1 MLQKKESS
9 KMWKRGLGISLFLMM
24 GTLAQAQTLKNVEA
38 ITMRDGAY
46 QLRYHFDRT
55 VSAPVHYFNEDKKML
70 VLDFKASGL
79 ANSVR
84 EKRINNDLLSNVRNI
99 YAQNKL
105 RSTVSLKNSADFTIR
120 ANNDMVI
127 VDVTEKHRAANVANW
142 DNSVASNQNYA
153 ATSATLNDVGFVRN
167 SRGEGVV
174 EIYLPNSSTDVS
186 VREEGK
192 KIRVALDGYTWDASQ
207 NRRIQV
213 TDFATPVAALE
224 VVNVRGQAYVDII
237 TQAPYQY
244 RAQQVGSNKYQLIV
258 SPKRHKANNEQIS
271 GVQGADK
278 KNYTG
283 ELITINFQD
292 IDVRAVLQII
302 ADFTGLNIVVSD
314 KVNSRIT
321 IRLQNV
327 PWDQALDTVLLYTGL
342 GQAREGNIIFIA
354 PQADLQAYEGVNLI
368 TEIIQINYAD
378 APAVAEVLAKRI
390 NTSTTGDHIGAG
402 LSRHGSINVD
412 ARTNMLIVQDTA
424 SQMKVIRDLVKILDR
439 PVRQVQIS
447 AQIVAAF
454 DDFSRDLGVKWGVDY
469 KNNRRPTNNGE
480 LISGAPGTN
489 NSGNLGIDLGVSGAS
504 TIFDYMILKRN
515 VNINLEISAMQAE
528 GRGETLSNPV
538 VLTTDRQT
546 AYIKQGTEIAYSTA
560 SDGGTNTEFKEV
572 VMELNVTP
580 QITPDNKIIMDL
592 LITKDEPQ
600 FVGAGQ
606 EPAISKKE
614 LKTQALVSDGE
625 TIVLGGIY
633 EHQVSNITS
642 KVPFFGDL
650 PLLGNLFKQ
659 QQNQNKKMELLIFVT
674 PNIIDTL
681 GY

>member
-1 MLQKKESS
+1 MLNV
-9 KMWKRGLGISLFLMM
+9 KRYGTFLKSILLFLFVWGGMV
-24 GTLAQAQTLKNVEA
+24 QAQSLNNIEA
-38 ITMRDGAY
+38 ITMSDGSY
-46 QLRYHFDRT
+46 QLRYHFDRGVESPT
-55 VSAPVHYFNEDKKML
+55 HYYDADKQLL
-70 VLDFKASGL
+70 VVDFKAGGMSSSL
-79 ANSVR
+79 R
-84 EKRINNDLLSNVRNI
+84 DKRINNSLLENVRNI
-99 YAQNKL
+99 YAQNRL
-105 RSTVSLKNSADFTIR
+105 RSTIAVKQH
-120 ANNDMVI
+120 
-127 VDVTEKHRAANVANW
+127 VDVAVERSGNVVAINLKEKAQSATRANW
-142 DNSVASNQNYA
+142 DGLVATNQKYEA
-153 ATSATLNDVGFVRN
+153 PQATLNDVGFVRN

-174 EIYLPNSSTDVS
+174 EIYLPSSDTNVS

-192 KIRVALDGYTWDASQ
+192 KIRVALDGHVWDPSQ

-244 RAQQVGSNKYQLIV
+244 RAQQVGSGKYQLIV
-258 SPKRHKANNEQIS
+258 TPKRNNAANEKLAAQNAGS
-271 GVQGADK
+271 K
-278 KNYTG
+278 KSYTG

-314 KVNSRIT
+314 KVNDRIT

-354 PQADLQAYEGVNLI
+354 PQEDLLAYEGVNLV

-378 APAVAEVLAKRI
+378 APAIANVLASRV
-390 NTSTTGDHIGAG
+390 NNANSDHVGAG

-412 ARTNMLIVQDTA
+412 ARTNMLIVQDTP
-424 SQMKVIRDLVKILDR
+424 SQLKIINDLVKILDR

-469 KNNRRPTNNGE
+469 NNQRGPNTS
-480 LISGAPGTN
+480 SG
-489 NSGNLGIDLGVSGAS
+489 SGSGYRTGHQGDLSIGLGAS
-504 TIFDYMILKRN
+504 NPTTLFDFMILRKN
-515 VNINLEISAMQAE
+515 VNIGLEISAMQEE
-528 GRGETLSNPV
+528 GRGETLSSPV

-546 AYIKQGTEIAYSTA
+546 AYIKQGTEIAYSTT
-560 SDGGTNTEFKEV
+560 SNDGTNTEFKEV

-592 LITKDEPQ
+592 LITKDEVLPTMD
-600 FVGAGQ
+600 GG
-606 EPAISKKE
+606 EPAIAKKE
-614 LKTQALVSDGE
+614 LKTQALVADGE

-633 EHQVSNITS
+633 EHEVRTINS